1 MDYILYIIYRFMI
14 LNKSKLLYVLVSNI
28 IIFLLWPTIFS
39 LNLVWGIIILFC
51 GLYIYV
57 ELLSLINFKDNITLY
72 LLSLVLSIFLIIT
85 GFVLICQ
92 SFHDIYVV
100 IMNIE
105 DLLNPFSDS
114 RNNNGNTGSNN
125 PRGNP
130 GPNNPGGYP
139 LPDNNNKDENQESN
153 GYNPDENQ
161 GPNNNPI
168 QYEDRARWYIDDAER
183 IIIYDT
189 RNGKRLVF
197 TESIHMGKWSIRSP
211 VCNR

>member
-1 MDYILYIIYRFMI
+1 MTNYFFFKFLFGGFFFFFFFFFFFLFFFFFFFFFLYF
-14 LNKSKLLYVLVSNI
+14 
-28 IIFLLWPTIFS
+28 FF
-39 LNLVWGIIILFC
+39 ILFC

-139 LPDNNNKDENQESN
+139 LLD
-153 GYNPDENQ
+153 
-161 GPNNNPI
+161 
-168 QYEDRARWYIDDAER
+168 
-183 IIIYDT
+183 
-189 RNGKRLVF
+189 
-197 TESIHMGKWSIRSP
+197 
-211 VCNR
+211 